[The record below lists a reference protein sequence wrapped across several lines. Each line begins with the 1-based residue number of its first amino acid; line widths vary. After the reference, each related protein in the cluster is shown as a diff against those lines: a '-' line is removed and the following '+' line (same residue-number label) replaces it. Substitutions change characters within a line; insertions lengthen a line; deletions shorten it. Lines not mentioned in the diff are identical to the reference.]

1 MKANN
6 ARPTGQSDGL
16 ARVFAVLFGVV
27 LGLALLKFVNPA
39 VFEKLVEW
47 PTNGYEW
54 VINPWPVV
62 IGYWLLAVV
71 ALLGIFVLQ
80 RKIAAPRW
88 LIVLPLL
95 WLGWQFVAATH
106 TVDAGLTRSTLK
118 HFSACVVCFYLGLF
132 SLAQLRDPVHFLW
145 PICGGFLVLIAVGI
159 QQHFGG
165 LEESRQYFFTYVYP
179 QTPSV
184 PPEFLKKISS
194 DRIFSTQFYPNAL
207 AGVLLLLLPATLVVI
222 WQSKRWLTAAARTF
236 LIGVVGLAAL
246 ACLYWSGSK
255 GGWLLMLVVG
265 IAALLRLQFATR
277 LKVVLVGVVLMAG
290 LAGFALKYAEFF
302 QRGATSVS
310 ARFDYWDAALR
321 TTAANPLFGTGPG
334 TFAIPY
340 KQIKRPESEMARLTH
355 NDYLQQ
361 LSDSG
366 LVGFVFYVVFIVGAL
381 CFGKPSLG
389 HAGSDQEILRFS
401 IWLGL
406 LGWSLQSLLEFG
418 LYIPTL
424 AWYSFACLGWL
435 VGCTAKPIDKPQS
448 ADYSAS
454 HK

>member
-1 MKANN
+1 
-6 ARPTGQSDGL
+6 
-16 ARVFAVLFGVV
+16 
-27 LGLALLKFVNPA
+27 
-39 VFEKLVEW
+39 
-47 PTNGYEW
+47 
-54 VINPWPVV
+54 
-62 IGYWLLAVV
+62 
-71 ALLGIFVLQ
+71 
-80 RKIAAPRW
+80 
-88 LIVLPLL
+88 
-95 WLGWQFVAATH
+95 
-106 TVDAGLTRSTLK
+106 
-118 HFSACVVCFYLGLF
+118 LGLF
-132 SLAQLRDPVHFLW
+132 SLARLRNPIHFLW
-145 PICGGFLVLIAVGI
+145 PICGGFLVVIAVGI

-165 LEESRQYFFTYVYP
+165 LEESRQYFFAYIYP
-179 QTPSV
+179 QTLSV

-207 AGVLLLLLPATLVVI
+207 AGVVLLLLPATLVVI
-222 WQSKRWLTAAARTF
+222 WQSKRWLTAAARAF

-255 GGWLLMLVVG
+255 GGWLLMLVIG
-265 IAALLRLQFATR
+265 MAALLRLKFSTR

-290 LAGFALKYAEFF
+290 LGGFALKYAGFF

-310 ARFDYWDAALR
+310 ARFDYWNAALR

-361 LSDSG
+361 ASDSG
-366 LVGFVFYVVFIVGAL
+366 LVGFAFYVVFIVGAL
-381 CFGKPSLG
+381 FFGKPSSG
-389 HAGSDQEILRFS
+389 DAESDQDLLRFS

-418 LYIPTL
+418 LYIPAL
-424 AWYSFACLGWL
+424 AWYGFACLGLL
-435 VGCTAKPIDKPQS
+435 VVRTAKPIDKPQS
-448 ADYSAS
+448 AEYSAS